1 MLIDDEV
8 VNNMKNLFID
18 NKEKTFTSQFTQ
30 LFKEPQDINKSIRKR
45 ALDFFSDIIGND
57 AIKVQ
62 IYRALIQEDRSLN
75 FLLCGPAATSKT
87 LFMKIIEKKCNNVV
101 FYDCATGST
110 ASGLIEILRRN
121 QNAKILL
128 IDEVSE
134 MKGGN
139 LEVLRGL
146 MSDGRISKTL
156 KSQLVNF
163 RMKNLKICATT
174 NNPTKLSKPLK
185 SRFQIYLINGY
196 NNEEF
201 VKVLTFCLLRQNIV
215 KTEEMAKELSYA
227 MLHYEIKNIRTA
239 LSVCSLIHE
248 HDTHE
253 DIKEVIENYIM
264 HNGAECN
271 IDFNTQEEENQ

>member
-1 MLIDDEV
+1 MKSIFIEDE
-8 VNNMKNLFID
+8 KS
-18 NKEKTFTSQFTQ
+18 FTSQFAQ
-30 LFKEPQDINKSIRKR
+30 LFKEPQDLTKSIKER
-45 ALDFFSDIIGND
+45 ALDFFEDIIGNE

-62 IYRALIQEDRSLN
+62 IYRALIQEDRALN
-75 FLLCGPAATSKT
+75 FLLCGPPATSKT
-87 LFMKIIEKKCNNVV
+87 LFMKIIERKCNNVV

-121 QNAKILL
+121 QTAKILL

-163 RMKNLKICATT
+163 RMKNLKIFSTT

-196 NNEEF
+196 NTDEF
-201 VKVLTFCLLRQNIV
+201 VRVLTFCLLKQNIV
-215 KTEEMAKELSYA
+215 KNEEMARELSFA
-227 MLHYEIKNIRTA
+227 MVHYEIKDIRTA
-239 LSVCSLIHE
+239 LSICSLIHE
-248 HDTHE
+248 EDKHE

-271 IDFNTQEEENQ
+271 IDFNTQEDN